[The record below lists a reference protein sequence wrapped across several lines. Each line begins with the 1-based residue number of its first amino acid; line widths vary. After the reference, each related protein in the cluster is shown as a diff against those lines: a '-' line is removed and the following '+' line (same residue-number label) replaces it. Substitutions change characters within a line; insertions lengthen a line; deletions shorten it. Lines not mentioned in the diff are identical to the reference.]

1 MTFAE
6 VARRERAECTT
17 TITTTREERYVHASD
32 YADMK
37 ARAERAEADRD
48 RLRAALQ
55 ALYNVEQFG
64 QEGWTSPEL
73 RAIAIKQAKEAL
85 ASYGPEEDLYKPYPV
100 EREKGEALAGEQ
112 GGRR

>member
-1 MTFAE
+1 MANRSVKSMTFAE

-55 ALYNVEQFG
+55 ELDDAQHFKGENWMDRRTRRLAAL
-64 QEGWTSPEL
+64 
-73 RAIAIKQAKEAL
+73 KQAE
-85 ASYGPEEDLYKPYPV
+85 
-100 EREKGEALAGEQ
+100 EALAGSKEA
-112 GGRR
+112 GGE